1 VKAAGQGCRARLH
14 GNCKSAICTIIT
26 VWRPATAA
34 NCTACMQF
42 GILLL
47 QFGIL
52 PLQFGI
58 LPLQFGILPL
68 QFSILPLQF
77 GILPRSLINVSP
89 RTTKQNLDP
98 RCTYVQTRVKML
110 RIQSRLAFSNGV
122 LLENRVF
129 KYFVFSNY
137 ISR

>member
-1 VKAAGQGCRARLH
+1 MQFGILLL
-14 GNCKSAICTIIT
+14 
-26 VWRPATAA
+26 
-34 NCTACMQF
+34 QF

-68 QFSILPLQF
+68 QFSFLPLQF

-89 RTTKQNLDP
+89 RTRTTKQNLDP
-98 RCTYVQTRVKML
+98 RCAYVQTRVKNETNATNQ
-110 RIQSRLAFSNGV
+110 INF
-122 LLENRVF
+122 
-129 KYFVFSNY
+129 
-137 ISR
+137 

>member
-1 VKAAGQGCRARLH
+1 VQGCRARLP
-14 GNCKSAICTIIT
+14 GK
-26 VWRPATAA
+26 AA
-34 NCTACMQF
+34 WQLQGCNMHHYHRDLPLRLIACMQFGILLLQF

-89 RTTKQNLDP
+89 RTRTTKQNLDP
-98 RCTYVQTRVKML
+98 RCAYVQTRVKNETNATNQ
-110 RIQSRLAFSNGV
+110 INF
-122 LLENRVF
+122 
-129 KYFVFSNY
+129 
-137 ISR
+137 

>member
-1 VKAAGQGCRARLH
+1 
-14 GNCKSAICTIIT
+14 
-26 VWRPATAA
+26 
-34 NCTACMQF
+34 MQF

-77 GILPRSLINVSP
+77 AILPRSLINVSP
-89 RTTKQNLDP
+89 RTRTTTTSKQNLDP
-98 RCTYVQTRVKML
+98 RCTYVQTRVKT
-110 RIQSRLAFSNGV
+110 QV
-122 LLENRVF
+122 
-129 KYFVFSNY
+129 
-137 ISR
+137 

>member
-1 VKAAGQGCRARLH
+1 
-14 GNCKSAICTIIT
+14 
-26 VWRPATAA
+26 
-34 NCTACMQF
+34 MQI

-77 GILPRSLINVSP
+77 GILPLQFGILPRSLINVSP
-89 RTTKQNLDP
+89 TRTTRTKQNLDL
-98 RCTYVQTRVKML
+98 RCTYVQTRVKKN
-110 RIQSRLAFSNGV
+110 SRKIF
-122 LLENRVF
+122 
-129 KYFVFSNY
+129 
-137 ISR
+137 